1 MNRIHPFIIAIVKIQ
16 FIFLVIMSLIRLW
29 FYDHFSPYAV
39 LPETLRGEWLYALWF
54 GLRLDLSVLGYISI
68 VSLLILAIMQLFR
81 SRNRTIRRILTGYFW
96 VVFILISM
104 FLGADMAFYSYFG
117 EHANIMIFGVMDDDT
132 KALLE
137 IAWKNYNIPLLS
149 VLGVLYGIV
158 LWKLIT
164 FVFRRTEEVHFRAFS
179 ATGKIGIYVVM
190 IALSF
195 LAARGSL
202 GIFPIS
208 KYVVDVSSD
217 PFVNQLPQN
226 GVFAIIKSYKQYK
239 TSKSN
244 DYNLIKMMG
253 YENNITEAFRI
264 HLQNRALNPKDL
276 LGSLQQRT
284 RTNPQLEKNP
294 PNVVVI
300 MVESF
305 GMPITQYQSETFDIM
320 GRLKKHFDEDTLFRN
335 FISGSNGTI
344 GSMEPF
350 LLNIAARPE
359 STSFGQSNY
368 VQTVFKQASA
378 RVYQSKGYET
388 SYVYGGDLS
397 WRNVGGFM
405 KYQGFDHVEGKG
417 AIVSALKLDETKAS
431 HSWGVFDQYAYD
443 FLLKKLSDAKKPQF
457 IYLMTTNNHPPY
469 DIPPEYTS
477 RSLVWSDEMSK
488 HMNGDK
494 ALLEKRL
501 HDYAYALDMAGRF
514 MDEIKKNPK
523 FANTVVVIT
532 ADNNTIESSMKYD
545 DPVATSKLIPFY
557 LYLPK
562 HLKPA
567 DIDTSVAGSHK
578 DIFPTLYNLTL
589 SNVDYVSMGVDL
601 LAPNT
606 LHCGFN
612 DAGIIISDRGA
623 FEVDKAKNA
632 YQSECNAYY
641 KATLA
646 AEEYLI
652 RSHMQQ
658 KRIEPKE

>member
-1 MNRIHPFIIAIVKIQ
+1 MKILHPFSIAIIKLLAA
-16 FIFLVIMSLIRLW
+16 FLLVMSFARLW
-29 FYDHFSPYAV
+29 FYNHFSPYAS
-39 LPETLRGEWLYALWF
+39 LPETLRDEWLYALWF
-54 GLRLDLSVLGYISI
+54 GLRLDLSILGY
-68 VSLLILAIMQLFR
+68 VSVVSFFLFALMQILRI
-81 SRNRTIRRILTGYFW
+81 RNGTIRRLLTGYFW
-96 VVFILISM
+96 TIFILISM

-132 KALLE
+132 DALLE

-149 VLGVLYGIV
+149 VMGIV
-158 LWKLIT
+158 YGLFLWKMIT
-164 FVFRRTEEVHFRAFS
+164 FVFRRAEEVRIRPLPVLW
-179 ATGKIGIYVVM
+179 KINVCIM
-190 IALSF
+190 MMAISF

-202 GIFPIS
+202 GHFPIS
-208 KYVVDVSSD
+208 KYIVDVSSD
-217 PFVNQLPQN
+217 PFINQLPQN
-226 GVFAIIKSYKQYK
+226 GVFAIKKAYIQYK
-239 TSKSN
+239 KSKSD
-244 DYNLIKMMG
+244 DYDLIKMMG
-253 YENNITEAFRI
+253 FKDDIAEAFRI
-264 HLQNRALNPKDL
+264 HTQNKAVNSDTL
-276 LGSLQQRT
+276 LASLQRRT
-284 RTNPQLEKNP
+284 PVNLSLEKSP
-294 PNVVVI
+294 PHVVVI

-305 GMPITQYQSETFDIM
+305 GMPITEYQSPTFDIM
-320 GRLKKHFDEDTLFRN
+320 GRLKKHFDEDIVFRN

-368 VQTVFKQASA
+368 LQTAFKQASA

-417 AIVSALKLDETKAS
+417 AIVNSLKLDEKKAS

-443 FLLKKLSDAKKPQF
+443 FLLKKLLNTQKPQF

-469 DIPPEYTS
+469 EIPSDYSS
-477 RSLVWSDEMSK
+477 RPLKWSNEMTK
-488 HMNGDK
+488 HMNGDRT
-494 ALLEKRL
+494 LLEKRL

-514 MDEIKKNPK
+514 MDEIKKNPA

-545 DPVATSKLIPFY
+545 NPVATSKLIPFY
-557 LYLPK
+557 LYMPK
-562 HLKPA
+562 RLKPQH
-567 DIDTSVAGSHK
+567 IDTSVAGSHK

-589 SNVDYVSMGVDL
+589 SNADYMAMGVDL
-601 LAPNT
+601 LDKEAF
-606 LHCGFN
+606 HCGFN
-612 DAGIIISDRGA
+612 DAGIIISDHGA
-623 FEVDKAKNA
+623 FEVDKPRNSQ
-632 YQSECNAYY
+632 QSECNRYY

-652 RSHMQQ
+652 RSHIRQ
-658 KRIEPKE
+658 KRIGKGH

>member
-16 FIFLVIMSLIRLW
+16 LIFLFIMSLIRVW
-29 FYDHFSPYAV
+29 FYEHFSPYAA

-54 GLRLDLSVLGYISI
+54 GLRLDLSVLGYVGI

-81 SRNRTIRRILTGYFW
+81 SKNRTIRRILTSYFW
-96 VVFILISM
+96 AVFILISM

-132 KALLE
+132 EALLE

-149 VLGVLYGIV
+149 VMGVMYGIV
-158 LWKLIT
+158 LWKLIA
-164 FVFRRTEEVHFRAFS
+164 FVFRRTEEVKTRPFPIS
-179 ATGKIGIYVVM
+179 GKVGIFVVM
-190 IALSF
+190 MALSF

-217 PFVNQLPQN
+217 PFINQLPQN

-239 TSKSN
+239 KSKSD

-276 LGSLQQRT
+276 LGSLQQQT
-284 RTNPQLEKNP
+284 RTNIQLEKNP

-305 GMPITQYQSETFDIM
+305 GMPITQYQSKTFDIL
-320 GRLKKHFDEDTLFRN
+320 GRLQKHFDEDTLFRN

-368 VQTVFKQASA
+368 VQTAFKQASA

-417 AIVSALKLDETKAS
+417 AIVSALNLDEKKAS
-431 HSWGVFDQYAYD
+431 HSWGVYDQYAYD
-443 FLLKKLSDAKKPQF
+443 FLLKKLFDAKKPQF
-457 IYLMTTNNHPPY
+457 MYLMTTNNHPPY
-469 DIPPEYTS
+469 DIPHEYTS
-477 RSLVWSDEMSK
+477 RPLVWSDEMTK
-488 HMNGDK
+488 HMNGER
-494 ALLEKRL
+494 ALLDKRV

-514 MDEIKKNPK
+514 MDKIKKNPV

-562 HLKPA
+562 HLKPNN
-567 DIDTSVAGSHK
+567 IDTSVAGSHK

-589 SNVDYVSMGVDL
+589 SNADYVSMGVNL
-601 LAPNT
+601 LAPET

-612 DAGIIISDRGA
+612 DAGIIVSDHGA
-623 FEVDKAKNA
+623 FEVDKAKNS
-632 YQSECNAYY
+632 YQSECNRYY

-646 AEEYLI
+646 TEEYLI
-652 RSHMQQ
+652 YSHRKQ
-658 KRIEPKE
+658 KHLER